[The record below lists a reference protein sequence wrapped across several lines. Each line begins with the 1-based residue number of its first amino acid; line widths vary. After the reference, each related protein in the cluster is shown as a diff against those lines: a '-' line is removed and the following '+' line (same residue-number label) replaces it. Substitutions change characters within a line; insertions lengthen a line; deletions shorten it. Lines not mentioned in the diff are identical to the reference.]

1 MMLQN
6 AKCGKIILKKRGGL
20 CRLFNWKNSLK
31 IKILFDFLTEEINT
45 KYFKA
50 ENISFGTKKTT
61 TDIPSWITK
70 QQDEIFHSVY
80 HTNKYDYSL
89 YLLKKFFTSSK
100 YSDKIYDA
108 ENIEIISIYHK
119 PQDESEVI
127 VIIKLFDDNSKILF
141 VYDSIEFTESE
152 IGVIIN
158 RIFQNYQNT

>member
-1 MMLQN
+1 MMLKN
-6 AKCGKIILKKRGGL
+6 AKCGKIILKRGGL
-20 CRLFNWKNSLK
+20 CRLFNWKTTLK

-50 ENISFGTKKTT
+50 ENISFGSKKMTT
-61 TDIPSWITK
+61 GIPSWITK

-89 YLLKKFFTSSK
+89 YLLKKIFTSSK
-100 YSDKIYDA
+100 YSDEIYDA

-127 VIIKLFDDNSKILF
+127 VIIKLCDDSSNVLF
-141 VYDSIEFTESE
+141 VYDSKEFTEPE
-152 IGVIIN
+152 ICVIMN
-158 RIFQNYQNT
+158 RIFQNYEYK